1 MLSVEPRSLQLRTRH
16 KRWGTCTPNG
26 DILLNWRIVMA
37 PVRVIDYIIVHELAH
52 IIVPE
57 HNDKFWRLVRT
68 TLPHFKE
75 VKEWLRVH
83 GIELHSVG

>member
-1 MLSVEPRSLQLRTRH
+1 
-16 KRWGTCTPNG
+16 
-26 DILLNWRIVMA
+26 MA